1 MISPA
6 LREFGRT
13 GHSPAPAALTALAAL
28 AAGAIAAAG
37 GFVIGDP
44 ALIVIGISGLLGA
57 VLVVMDADWALGALA
72 VFVVLHLA
80 EVASDFHGA
89 PSLFLPLTGAILLGV
104 AVRWALTGERPASAA
119 RALLLVGTYV
129 LVAIGSLLFSI
140 EAASAAGTATA
151 LGKDAIV
158 AVLVGLLL
166 GKASSLRVVVWSM
179 VGAGGFLAAI
189 SVFQFVTGSFGSSF
203 AGFGLSSVENIVGT
217 YDDIRISGPLGDPN
231 FYGQLLIV
239 VLPLALDRMWSEKA
253 LHLRVMGAAA
263 AALVAAA
270 TVFTF
275 SRGAAFAMVAVLA
288 MMAFVYRPSI
298 RSIAAVAFV
307 AAMAIPFMPPGYVDR
322 LTTVTDVGT
331 VEGSTDASIRGRTAE
346 ITAGWLMF
354 TDRPLTGVGYGLYD
368 EHYQEYVS
376 GLGIEMRSEARD
388 AHSLYLEV
396 AAETGIPG
404 IAAMGAVIIG
414 AFLAL
419 QRGRRRFDELGLAEH
434 ARIAR
439 ALTASL
445 VGFLITGLFLHLD
458 FARLFWLLIGLALA
472 VPTIA
477 AREAAAGAGTPA

>member
-1 MISPA
+1 MTSPA
-6 LREFGRT
+6 RLGFDRT
-13 GHSPAPAALTALAAL
+13 VRTAVPVALAAI
-28 AAGAIAAAG
+28 AAGGAAAGG

-44 ALIVIGISGLLGA
+44 TLVVMGIGGLLGA
-57 VLVVMDADWALGALA
+57 VLVVLDADWALGALA

-104 AVRWALTGERPASAA
+104 AVRWSMTGDRPASAA

-129 LVAIGSLLFSI
+129 LIAIGSLLFST
-140 EAASAAGTATA
+140 EAASAAGTAMT
-151 LGKDAIV
+151 LGKDALV
-158 AVLVGLLL
+158 AVLIGLLL
-166 GKASSLRVVVWSM
+166 GRASSLRVVVWAM
-179 VGAGGFLAAI
+179 VASGGFLAAI
-189 SVFQFVTGSFGSSF
+189 SVFQFFTGSFDSSF

-217 YDDIRISGPLGDPN
+217 YDDIRISGPVGDPN

-239 VLPLALDRMWSEKA
+239 LLPLALDRMWGETA
-253 LHLRVMGAAA
+253 LRLRVMGGVAAA
-263 AALVAAA
+263 FIAAA
-270 TVFTF
+270 TVLTF
-275 SRGAAFAMVAVLA
+275 SRGAALA
-288 MMAFVYRPSI
+288 MAVVLIMMAVVYRPSL
-298 RSIAAVAFV
+298 RSIAAVAIV
-307 AAMAIPFMPPGYVDR
+307 GAMAIPFMPPGYIDR
-322 LTTVTDVGT
+322 LTTITEVGT

-346 ITAGWLMF
+346 VTAGWLMF

-396 AAETGIPG
+396 AAETGIFG
-404 IAAMGAVIIG
+404 IVAMGAVIVG

-419 QRGRRRFDELGLAEH
+419 QRGRRCFDELGLAAH
-434 ARIAR
+434 SRIAR

-472 VPTIA
+472 LPTIA
-477 AREAAAGAGTPA
+477 EREASARTGAAA

>member
-6 LREFGRT
+6 LRKFGRT
-13 GHSPAPAALTALAAL
+13 AHSPAPAALTALAAL

-57 VLVVMDADWALGALA
+57 VLVVIDADWALGALA

-119 RALLLVGTYV
+119 RALLLVGPYV
-129 LVAIGSLLFSI
+129 LVAIGSLLFSV

-151 LGKDAIV
+151 LSKDAV
-158 AVLVGLLL
+158 AAVLVGLLL
-166 GKASSLRVVVWSM
+166 GKASSLRVVVWAM

-253 LHLRVMGAAA
+253 LHLRVLGAAA

-275 SRGAAFAMVAVLA
+275 SRGAALAMVAVLA
-288 MMAFVYRPSI
+288 MMAFVHRPSI

-354 TDRPLTGVGYGLYD
+354 ADRPLTGVGYGLYD

-419 QRGRRRFDELGLAEH
+419 QRGRRRFDELGLAEY

-477 AREAAAGAGTPA
+477 AREAAAGAGRPA